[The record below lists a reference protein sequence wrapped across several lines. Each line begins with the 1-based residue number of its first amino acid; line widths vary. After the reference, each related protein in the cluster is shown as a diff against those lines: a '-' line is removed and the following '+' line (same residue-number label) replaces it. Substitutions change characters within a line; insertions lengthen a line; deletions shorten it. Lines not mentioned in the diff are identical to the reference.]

1 MAGIKSTLPQSTL
14 HAEYRFHKKRAW
26 RFDYFLTPEQIA
38 IEIEGATFAQGRH
51 TRGAG
56 FAGDI
61 DKYNTATCAGI
72 AVYRVTTADLTNPD
86 RIVEH
91 LKAIRFMAARRP
103 MKAIYTEAVSE
114 NLYAMRSK
122 RKKRKVKA

>member
-1 MAGIKSTLPQSTL
+1 VAGIKSSLPQSTL

-26 RFDYFLTPEQIA
+26 RFDYFLIPEQIA

-61 DKYNTATCAGI
+61 DKYNTATCADI

-91 LKAIRFMAARRP
+91 VKAIRNMAAHRKIKGIRSDV
-103 MKAIYTEAVSE
+103 ISE

-122 RKKRKVKA
+122 RKKRKSKA